1 MQGDFAT
8 AILLTTLAGLSTSVG
23 SALAFVVK
31 RPGPRFMAATLG
43 FAAGVMVLVSFAE
56 LLPRALDTLGDTRG
70 YAVFFGG
77 MLVMW
82 LIDILVPH
90 DYLAEHYEGRRRR
103 GDGGANTG
111 NNSEQK
117 ARLRRTGLLVAL
129 GLGIHNFPEGMAT
142 LGAALKDTRLG
153 LAVAVA
159 IAIHNVP
166 EGLAV
171 AVPIWAATGSRRK
184 AFFWSFLSG
193 LAEPAGAVVA
203 YVAFGAFLSPAFL
216 AGMLGVVAGSM
227 VYISL
232 DELVPSSREY
242 GHEHLS
248 IVGVGAGMA
257 VMAASLGF
265 LGP

>member
-1 MQGDFAT
+1 VQGDIGT
-8 AILLTTLAGLSTSVG
+8 AILLTTLAGLSTTVG
-23 SALAFVVK
+23 SALAFIVR

-56 LLPRALDTLGDTRG
+56 LLPRAVDTLGDTGG

-82 LIDILVPH
+82 LIDVLIPH
-90 DYLAEHYEGRRRR
+90 DYLAEHYERRAPR
-103 GDGGANTG
+103 GESETDAGGSPERN
-111 NNSEQK
+111 

-142 LGAALKDTRLG
+142 LGAALEHPRLG

-159 IAIHNVP
+159 IAIHNIP

-171 AVPIWAATGSRRK
+171 AVPVWAATGSRRK

-203 YVAFGAFLSPAFL
+203 YVALGAFLSPAFL
-216 AGMLGVVAGSM
+216 AGMLGVVAGFM

-248 IVGVGAGMA
+248 IVGVGLGMA
-257 VMAASLGF
+257 VMAASLGL

>member
-8 AILLTTLAGLSTSVG
+8 AILLTTLAGLSTTVG

-31 RPGPRFMAATLG
+31 KPGDRFMAGTLG
-43 FAAGVMVLVSFAE
+43 FAAGVMVLVSFVE
-56 LLPRALDTLGDTRG
+56 LLPRALETLGGPRG

-77 MLVMW
+77 MAAMW
-82 LIDILVPH
+82 LIDILIPH
-90 DYLAEHYEGRRRR
+90 DYLAEHYEPR
-103 GDGGANTG
+103 GAAKGAAKDAGGDAEKN
-111 NNSEQK
+111 

-129 GLGIHNFPEGMAT
+129 GAT
-142 LGAALKDTRLG
+142 LADTRLG
-153 LAVAVA
+153 LSVAVAVA
-159 IAIHNVP
+159 VHNVP

-171 AVPIWAATGSRRK
+171 AVPVWAATGSRRK

-193 LAEPAGAVVA
+193 LAEPAGAA
-203 YVAFGAFLSPAFL
+203 VAFFALSAFLTPAFL
-216 AGMLGVVAGSM
+216 AGMLGLVAGFM

-248 IVGVGAGMA
+248 IIGVGAGMA
-257 VMAASLGF
+257 VMAASLHL
-265 LGP
+265 LGPGA

>member
-1 MQGDFAT
+1 MQGDIAT
-8 AILLTTLAGLSTSVG
+8 AFLLTTLAGLSTTIG
-23 SALAFVVK
+23 SALAFIVK
-31 RPGPRFMAATLG
+31 KPGPRFMAATLG
-43 FAAGVMVLVSFAE
+43 FAAGVMVLVSFVE
-56 LLPRALDTLGDTRG
+56 LLPRAVSTLGATKG

-77 MLVMW
+77 MAAMW
-82 LIDILVPH
+82 LIDVLIPH
-90 DYLAEHYEGRRRR
+90 DYLAEHYERAPNDAGTVVEK
-103 GDGGANTG
+103 DTKKN
-111 NNSEQK
+111 

-142 LGAALKDTRLG
+142 LGAALEHPRLG
-153 LAVAVA
+153 VAVAVA
-159 IAIHNVP
+159 IAVHNIP

-171 AVPIWAATGSRRK
+171 AVPIWAATGSRKK

-203 YVAFGAFLSPAFL
+203 YVALGAFLTPAFL
-216 AGMLGVVAGSM
+216 AGMLGLVAGFM
-227 VYISL
+227 VYVSL

-248 IVGVGAGMA
+248 IIGVGAGMA
-257 VMAASLGF
+257 VMAASLGL

>member
-8 AILLTTLAGLSTSVG
+8 AILLTTLAGLSTTVG
-23 SALAFVVK
+23 SALAFIVK

-43 FAAGVMVLVSFAE
+43 FAAGVMALVSFAE
-56 LLPRALDTLGDTRG
+56 LLPRALKTLGDTGG

-82 LIDILVPH
+82 LIDVLIPH
-90 DYLAEHYEGRRRR
+90 DYLAEHYQGRHRR
-103 GDGGANTG
+103 GDGGADAGGT
-111 NNSEQK
+111 SERK

-142 LGAALKDTRLG
+142 LGAALEDTRLG

-159 IAIHNVP
+159 IAAHNIP

-171 AVPIWAATGSRRK
+171 AVPVWAATGSRRK
-184 AFFWSFLSG
+184 AFLWSFLSG
-193 LAEPAGAVVA
+193 LAEPAGALVA
-203 YVAFGAFLSPAFL
+203 YVALGAFLTPAFL
-216 AGMLGVVAGSM
+216 AGMLGLVAGFM
-227 VYISL
+227 IYISL

-248 IVGVGAGMA
+248 IVGVGLGMA
-257 VMAASLGF
+257 VMAASLGL